1 MEPREV
7 IAANLRRL
15 RDLRDL
21 SQAEVADSAGI
32 SRVQLGDL
40 ERSAVESPR
49 TSTLNSLAKALGVPT
64 GELLRPALTL
74 KQVRFRSNNKLKSRD
89 AIVSDVARWL
99 SDFNQLEELLS
110 DRSQNSLDQ
119 IRAAEGVASISDG
132 VERAK
137 QLANAARKQFGVR
150 ALMPVDDL
158 CEVLESHGIK
168 VYRIQLHNPGF
179 FGLSVGESEGGPAI
193 IVNTWEK
200 ISVERWIFSTAH
212 ELGHLLMHLSA
223 YDVSESHEDD
233 RQEREAD
240 AFAAHF
246 LMPQAGFERIWKTL
260 YGQSL
265 FEKVMRIKRTFRVS
279 YSTVLYRLI
288 EYPGFIKGNPFARF
302 QAEYK
307 KITGKALGKTEEPD
321 GLDGK
326 VFRPEPLA
334 SREPEKMGP
343 FDFGEDRLPT
353 LVRKGIEDGHISL
366 GRGAEILRMSLADM
380 RHLVT
385 SWY

>member
-21 SQAEVADSAGI
+21 SQAELAEASGI

-40 ERSAVESPR
+40 ERGQVESPR
-49 TSTLNSLAKALGVPT
+49 TSTLNSLARALGVPT
-64 GELLRPALTL
+64 GELLRSALSL
-74 KQVRFRSNNKLKSRD
+74 KQVRFRSNDKLKSRE
-89 AIVSDVARWL
+89 AIISDVARWL
-99 SDFNQLEELLS
+99 SDFIHLEELLS
-110 DRSQNSLDQ
+110 DKAPNALAQL
-119 IRAAEGVASISDG
+119 EGVVSSEDG
-132 VERAK
+132 IERAM
-137 QLANAARKQFGVR
+137 QLAAAVRKQFGLHS
-150 ALMPVDDL
+150 LMPIDDL

-223 YDVSESHEDD
+223 YDVSESQEDD
-233 RQEREAD
+233 LQEREAD

-246 LMPQAGFERIWKTL
+246 LMPQPGFERIWRATYGLSL
-260 YGQSL
+260 Y
-265 FEKVMRIKRTFRVS
+265 EKVMRIKRTFRVS
-279 YSTVLYRLI
+279 YATVLYRLI
-288 EYPGFIKGNPFARF
+288 EYPNFIKGNPFARF

-307 KITGKALGKTEEPD
+307 QITGKSLGKTEEPD

-334 SREPEKMGP
+334 SREPEKIGP
-343 FDFGEDRLPT
+343 FDFREDRLQA
-353 LVRKGIEDGHISL
+353 LVRKGIEEGHISM
-366 GRGAEILRMSLADM
+366 GRGAEVLRMSLSEM
-380 RHLVT
+380 RHLAT
-385 SWY
+385 SWS